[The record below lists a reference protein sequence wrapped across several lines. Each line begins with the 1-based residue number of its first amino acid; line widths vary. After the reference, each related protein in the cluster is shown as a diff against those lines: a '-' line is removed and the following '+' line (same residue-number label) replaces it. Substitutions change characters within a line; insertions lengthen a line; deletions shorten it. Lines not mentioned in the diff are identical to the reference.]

1 MKRFKV
7 FFDFEKEEA
16 WLDEMSEKGYR
27 LDSVNPWLCIYTFT
41 KVEEGEFCPKSRIDF
56 RMVPGKDK
64 IEYTECFRGSGW
76 ELVYFSNIAFQQYF
90 RQVSPAASDD
100 IFSDKSSV
108 VQRNKRLGR
117 LLLVSSIIFSIF
129 AMTQFVCLTDAI
141 RNTDSLWAVFF
152 AVFGICL
159 AGVAVVTLVAGN
171 RFLSKDMKG
180 LDAVVEQE
188 DNTSAGDKTVRRM
201 VGRMLVCLII
211 SVVAGFAVGSIVSLV
226 TG

>member
-64 IEYTECFRGSGW
+64 AEYKECFRGSGW
-76 ELVYFSNIAFQQYF
+76 ELVYSSNIASQQYF
-90 RQVSPAASDD
+90 RQISPAASDD

-117 LLLVSSIIFSIF
+117 FLVVMSIF
-129 AMTQFVCLTDAI
+129 ISIVAILHFINLADAI
-141 RNTDSLWAVFF
+141 RNTDSLYAVFS
-152 AVFGICL
+152 AAFGICL

-201 VGRMLVCLII
+201 VWRMVVCLII
-211 SVVAGFAVGSIVSLV
+211 SVAAGFAVGSIVSLV

>member
-64 IEYTECFRGSGW
+64 TEYKECFRGSGW
-76 ELVYFSNIAFQQYF
+76 ELVYSSNIASQQYF
-90 RQVSPAASDD
+90 RQISPAASDD

-117 LLLVSSIIFSIF
+117 FLVVMSIF
-129 AMTQFVCLTDAI
+129 ISIVAILHFINLAGAI
-141 RNTDSLWAVFF
+141 RNTDSLIAVYS
-152 AVFGICL
+152 AALGICL

-201 VGRMLVCLII
+201 LVRMVVWLII
-211 SVVAGFAVGSIVSLV
+211 SVAAGFAVGSIVSLV

>member
-64 IEYTECFRGSGW
+64 TEYTECFRGSGW
-76 ELVYFSNIAFQQYF
+76 ELVYSSNIASQQYF
-90 RQVSPAASDD
+90 RQISPAASDD

-117 LLLVSSIIFSIF
+117 FLVVMSIF
-129 AMTQFVCLTDAI
+129 ISIVAILHFINLAGAI
-141 RNTDSLWAVFF
+141 RNTDSLIAVYS
-152 AVFGICL
+152 AALGICL

-180 LDAVVEQE
+180 LDAVGEQE

-201 VGRMLVCLII
+201 LVRMVVWLII
-211 SVVAGFAVGSIVSLV
+211 SVAAGFAVGSIVSLV